1 MRHLQYDGSHHSQLF
16 LPFQHKL
23 VMTKY
28 ICYVP
33 SGEMNFYPTLG
44 FQALQIFFYFSILN
58 MAGMFLLAHDKSS
71 S

>member
-1 MRHLQYDGSHHSQLF
+1 MQYGGPHRSQLF
-16 LPFQHKL
+16 LPVQHKQG
-23 VMTKY
+23 MAKY
-28 ICYVP
+28 ICSVLF
-33 SGEMNFYPTLG
+33 GKMNFYPTLG